1 MGVAGGL
8 SRLVV
13 NAWRRGAGRG
23 RVGAWRADGRPVGAG
38 GGALGRSRLV
48 ALAGA
53 VALDLAAGEAPS
65 GVHPVAGIGA
75 ALAWGHERLRGSGR
89 RAQLAGGA
97 ATVGGL
103 ALAAALVGRRLEQ
116 RLPAP
121 LLAVA
126 VKQTFSLRQLTRE
139 GRRVAAALDGGELD
153 LARVRL
159 RALVSRPTEVLG
171 EPLLAAAAI
180 ESLAENLGDSVVAPL
195 ACYAAAG
202 LGGAAAYRVVNTADA
217 MYGYRGELEW
227 LGKPAALADD
237 ALNRLPSRAAAL
249 ALVLAALV
257 VDGPAAARR
266 ALATWR
272 SDAGRTASPNAGRP
286 MAAMAGALGR
296 RLEKAGHY
304 VLGADFPEPA
314 PADVRR
320 AARLVEAAA
329 GLACLAA
336 AGLLAARGAGP
347 TRREPAALLAP
358 SGAGPTGLA
367 AARLPVARS
376 SAAGALAAALRAA
389 SR

>member
-1 MGVAGGL
+1 MMRVAGGL

-13 NAWRRGAGRG
+13 KAGRAGARRAGGRGAQ
-23 RVGAWRADGRPVGAG
+23 G
-38 GGALGRSRLV
+38 GGRALGRSRLA
-48 ALAGA
+48 ALGA
-53 VALDLAAGEAPS
+53 AAALDLLVGEAPS
-65 GVHPVAGIGA
+65 AVHPVAAIGG
-75 ALAWGHERLRGSGR
+75 ALAWGHERFRGSGR

-97 ATVGGL
+97 TTVGVM
-103 ALAAALVGRRLEQ
+103 ALAAALLGRGLER

-121 LLAVA
+121 LLALG

-139 GRRVAAALDGGELD
+139 GRLVAAALDGGDLD

-159 RALVSRPTEVLG
+159 RALVSRPTDVLG
-171 EPLLAAAAI
+171 GPLLAAAAI

-227 LGKPAALADD
+227 LGKPAARADD
-237 ALNRLPSRAAAL
+237 ALNCLPSRAAAL
-249 ALVLAALV
+249 ALVLAALPV
-257 VDGPAAARR
+257 EGPAAARG

-304 VLGADFPEPA
+304 VLGAEFPEPG

-329 GLACLAA
+329 ALAGLAA
-336 AGLLAARGAGP
+336 AGLLAARGAAATDREAG
-347 TRREPAALLAP
+347 RR
-358 SGAGPTGLA
+358 
-367 AARLPVARS
+367 
-376 SAAGALAAALRAA
+376 
-389 SR
+389 